1 MPIHIMEMRQEPRRF
16 RQIANSLHWD
26 ECFNLYSGIFQA
38 LGVDYQIATD
48 RMIQNY
54 EQAVSVYTDE
64 YIKLIFTNNYYANA
78 KKYAELLA
86 LYDSDI
92 DIFSPVSMTESYTDL
107 RTPNLSSSSSS
118 TGSGST
124 QSSTNQSRTSTT
136 TPATTTTNIHSVN
149 PYDDTGLRT
158 ETQDATSETGT
169 RTTVESYSGQPDSMT
184 SSSTASSTVTST
196 GTETIK
202 HDLTRSGRDGRFSI
216 SEIIDQ
222 AEESAQ
228 KLNILDMI
236 LEDIANQILIQTWIL

>member
-1 MPIHIMEMRQEPRRF
+1 MPFPTIRQEPRRF
-16 RQIANSLHWD
+16 RTIAETLNFPSCFSLYNS
-26 ECFNLYSGIFQA
+26 IFQE
-38 LGVDYQIATD
+38 LGVSSEIATN

-54 EQAVSVYTDE
+54 ESAVSSYTDSF
-64 YIKLIFTNNYYANA
+64 IAQIFSNNFYANK
-78 KKYAELLA
+78 KKYEELLA

-92 DIFSPVSMTESYTDL
+92 DIFSPVSITESYTDL

-118 TGSGST
+118 IGSGSSQT
-124 QSSTNQSRTSTT
+124 SNNQSRTSTT
-136 TPATTTTNIHSVN
+136 TPKTTVTNLHSIN

-169 RTTVESYSGQPDSMT
+169 RTTVESYSGQPDSTT

-202 HDLTRSGRDGRFSI
+202 HDLTRTGRDGRFSI
-216 SEIIDQ
+216 SDIIDQ

-236 LEDIANQILIQTWIL
+236 LEDIANQIFIQIWI